1 MADETRYLVRF
12 GAVCESDIDPD
23 VAHRVDDALKS
34 MPGMLALGRATVDR
48 SSRHVSAAF
57 SLDVAHGMGDA
68 ARDAARLAR
77 ESLRMAGLE
86 TAKLTELVVEL
97 AVDDDQ
103 DGTAA

>member
-1 MADETRYLVRF
+1 MTDETRYLVRF
-12 GAVCESDIDPD
+12 GAVCESEVDID
-23 VAHRVDDALKS
+23 VASRVDDALKS

-48 SSRHVSAAF
+48 NSRHISAAF
-57 SLDVAHGMGDA
+57 SLDVMHGMGDA

-86 TAKLTELVVEL
+86 TAQLTELVVEL
-97 AVDDDQ
+97 AADDER